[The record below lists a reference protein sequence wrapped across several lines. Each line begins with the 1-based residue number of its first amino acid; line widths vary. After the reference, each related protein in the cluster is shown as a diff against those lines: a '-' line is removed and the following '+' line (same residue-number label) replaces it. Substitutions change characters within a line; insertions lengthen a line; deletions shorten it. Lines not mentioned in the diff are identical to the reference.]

1 MSNRSSDDRGRR
13 QLSDEAAAYVRGLIM
28 SGELRPGTTVRP
40 EMVGQALSISTTPA
54 REALQAL
61 RVEGFLDLL
70 PRRGF
75 QVAPLTGQDIRDL
88 FHVQALI
95 AGELAARAAAGPT
108 HDELAELE
116 ALHHELIAAARR
128 NDLDLLEEKNHA
140 FHRQINTMAGS
151 RKILWALSLI
161 TRYVPRQFYSSIPGW
176 PAETVTD
183 HEELL
188 GGIRSGNW
196 KHGKSRAA
204 MVSHIIHSGELFAA
218 NFDER
223 VAAPLRRAPD
233 AEASP
238 ARARAGLPWALQV
251 IRGSRPSRFCSRV
264 AETAVVGSIRYAYR
278 FVLPRR

>member
-95 AGELAARAAAGPT
+95 AGELAARAAASPT
-108 HDELAELE
+108 YDELAELE

-176 PAETVTD
+176 PAATVTD

-188 GGIRSGNW
+188 EGIRS
-196 KHGKSRAA
+196 KDAAKTRAS
-204 MVSHIIHSGELFAA
+204 MTSHIIHSGELLAA
-218 NFDER
+218 NFDKR
-223 VAAPLRRAPD
+223 VVAPTLPATD
-233 AEASP
+233 TEAST
-238 ARARAGLPWALQV
+238 AIAGTNRHRTSLHAA
-251 IRGSRPSRFCSRV
+251 S
-264 AETAVVGSIRYAYR
+264 
-278 FVLPRR
+278 